1 MSSVHISFAGNLPGF
16 DGRDTPDLSLNLE
29 DEGDIKI
36 VGKPVEAE
44 NSEDSFGEEEKED
57 LKDVPSTDEDEDEDN
72 EEEDNKVDDIED
84 ETTSKIEP
92 SFHQK
97 SDNEDNKDTTIN
109 DNDDDDEVLKDLETS
124 KASTKNEVKYLSMVL
139 YLFIVAFNSYMY

>member
-84 ETTSKIEP
+84 ETT
-92 SFHQK
+92 
-97 SDNEDNKDTTIN
+97 
-109 DNDDDDEVLKDLETS
+109 
-124 KASTKNEVKYLSMVL
+124 
-139 YLFIVAFNSYMY
+139 